1 MSLKK
6 VLITGASRGIGQ
18 SIIEQFYSKEFLPIG
33 TATSEEGINK
43 ILESF
48 SNSNIKGKAY
58 QLDLNKN
65 ESIVNFFEK
74 LKSDDINPDILV
86 NNAGIT
92 KDNLMLRM
100 SEQDWND
107 VINIHL
113 TGQFKLMKNF
123 VRGMLKNRWGRII
136 NISSAAAAI
145 GNKGQANYVAAKAGI
160 EAMSKSLARE
170 VGSKN
175 ICVNCIAPGFIE
187 TDMIESLGKDYLN
200 KISSEIPLQR
210 LGNAE
215 EVASLV
221 KFISSD
227 EASYITGQT
236 IHINGCLLYTSP
248 SPRDY

>member
-33 TATSEEGINK
+33 TATSKEGINK

-65 ESIVNFFEK
+65 ESIVNFFEE

-200 KISSEIPLQR
+200 EISSEIPLQR
-210 LGNAE
+210 LGNAK

-236 IHINGCLLYTSP
+236 IHINGGLFM
-248 SPRDY
+248 

>member
-1 MSLKK
+1 VSLKK

-74 LKSDDINPDILV
+74 LKSEDINPDILV

-200 KISSEIPLQR
+200 EISSEIPLQR

-236 IHINGCLLYTSP
+236 IHINGGLYM
-248 SPRDY
+248 

>member
-1 MSLKK
+1 MS
-6 VLITGASRGIGQ
+6 
-18 SIIEQFYSKEFLPIG
+18 
-33 TATSEEGINK
+33 
-43 ILESF
+43 
-48 SNSNIKGKAY
+48 
-58 QLDLNKN
+58 
-65 ESIVNFFEK
+65 
-74 LKSDDINPDILV
+74 PDILV

-113 TGQFKLMKNF
+113 TGQFKLMKKF

-187 TDMIESLGKDYLN
+187 TDMIDNLGKDYLDG
-200 KISSEIPLQR
+200 ISSEIPLQR
-210 LGNAE
+210 LGHVE

-236 IHINGCLLYTSP
+236 IHINGGLYM
-248 SPRDY
+248 

>member
-65 ESIVNFFEK
+65 ESIVNFFEE

-113 TGQFKLMKNF
+113 TGQFKLMKTF

-236 IHINGCLLYTSP
+236 IHINGGLYM
-248 SPRDY
+248 

>member
-1 MSLKK
+1 
-6 VLITGASRGIGQ
+6 
-18 SIIEQFYSKEFLPIG
+18 
-33 TATSEEGINK
+33 
-43 ILESF
+43 
-48 SNSNIKGKAY
+48 
-58 QLDLNKN
+58 
-65 ESIVNFFEK
+65 
-74 LKSDDINPDILV
+74 
-86 NNAGIT
+86 
-92 KDNLMLRM
+92 MLRM

-113 TGQFKLMKNF
+113 TGQFKLMKTF

-187 TDMIESLGKDYLN
+187 TDMIKSLGKDYLN
-200 KISSEIPLQR
+200 EISSEIPLQR
-210 LGNAE
+210 LGNAK

-236 IHINGCLLYTSP
+236 IHINGGLFM
-248 SPRDY
+248 

>member
-1 MSLKK
+1 MSPKK
-6 VLITGASRGIGQ
+6 VLITGASRGIGE
-18 SIIEQFYSKEFLPIG
+18 SIINQFYSNEFIPIG

-48 SNSNIKGKAY
+48 SNANIEGKAY
-58 QLDLNKN
+58 QLDLNN
-65 ESIVNFFEK
+65 DESIENFFDEIK
-74 LKSDDINPDILV
+74 VDDMSPDILV

-113 TGQFKLMKNF
+113 TGQFKLMKKF

-187 TDMIESLGKDYLN
+187 TDMIDNLGKDYLDG
-200 KISSEIPLQR
+200 ISSEIPLQR
-210 LGNAE
+210 LGHVE

-227 EASYITGQT
+227 EANYITGQT
-236 IHINGCLLYTSP
+236 IHINGGLYM
-248 SPRDY
+248 

>member
-33 TATSEEGINK
+33 TATSKEGINK

-65 ESIVNFFEK
+65 ESIVNFFEE

-113 TGQFKLMKNF
+113 TGQFKLMKTF

-200 KISSEIPLQR
+200 EISSEIPLQR

-236 IHINGCLLYTSP
+236 IHINGGLYM
-248 SPRDY
+248 

>member
-1 MSLKK
+1 MS
-6 VLITGASRGIGQ
+6 
-18 SIIEQFYSKEFLPIG
+18 
-33 TATSEEGINK
+33 
-43 ILESF
+43 
-48 SNSNIKGKAY
+48 
-58 QLDLNKN
+58 
-65 ESIVNFFEK
+65 
-74 LKSDDINPDILV
+74 PDILV

-113 TGQFKLMKNF
+113 TGQFKLMKKF

-187 TDMIESLGKDYLN
+187 TDMIDNLGKDYLDG
-200 KISSEIPLQR
+200 ISSEIPLQR
-210 LGNAE
+210 LGHVE

-227 EASYITGQT
+227 EANYITGQT
-236 IHINGCLLYTSP
+236 IHINGGLYM
-248 SPRDY
+248 

>member
-1 MSLKK
+1 VSLKK

-18 SIIEQFYSKEFLPIG
+18 SIIKQFYSKEFLPIG

-65 ESIVNFFEK
+65 ESIVNFFEE

-200 KISSEIPLQR
+200 EISSEIPLQR

-236 IHINGCLLYTSP
+236 IHINGGLYM
-248 SPRDY
+248 

>member
-1 MSLKK
+1 MSPKK
-6 VLITGASRGIGQ
+6 VLITGASRGIGE
-18 SIIEQFYSKEFLPIG
+18 SIINQFYSNEFIPIG

-48 SNSNIKGKAY
+48 SNANIEGKAY
-58 QLDLNKN
+58 QLDLNN
-65 ESIVNFFEK
+65 DESIENFFDEIK
-74 LKSDDINPDILV
+74 VDDMSPDILV

-113 TGQFKLMKNF
+113 TGQFKLMKKF

-187 TDMIESLGKDYLN
+187 TDMIDNLGKDYLDG
-200 KISSEIPLQR
+200 ISSEIPLQR
-210 LGNAE
+210 LGHVE

-236 IHINGCLLYTSP
+236 IHINGGLYM
-248 SPRDY
+248 

>member
-1 MSLKK
+1 MSPKK
-6 VLITGASRGIGQ
+6 VLITGASRGIGE
-18 SIIEQFYSKEFLPIG
+18 SIINQFYSNNFIPIG

-48 SNSNIKGKAY
+48 SNANIEGKAY
-58 QLDLNKN
+58 QLDLNN
-65 ESIVNFFEK
+65 DESIENFFDEIK
-74 LKSDDINPDILV
+74 VDDMSPDILV

-113 TGQFKLMKNF
+113 TGQFKLMKKF

-187 TDMIESLGKDYLN
+187 TDMIDNLGKDYLDG
-200 KISSEIPLQR
+200 ISSEIPLQR
-210 LGNAE
+210 LGHVE

-236 IHINGCLLYTSP
+236 IHINGGLYM
-248 SPRDY
+248 

>member
-33 TATSEEGINK
+33 TATSKEGINK

-65 ESIVNFFEK
+65 ESIVNFFEE

-113 TGQFKLMKNF
+113 TGQFKLMKTF

-187 TDMIESLGKDYLN
+187 TDMIKSLGKDYLN
-200 KISSEIPLQR
+200 EISSEIPLQR
-210 LGNAE
+210 LGNAK

-236 IHINGCLLYTSP
+236 IHINGGLFM
-248 SPRDY
+248 